1 MSPLSFL
8 PSNAGGSDVAKLT
21 LLNRYGFSTKLVQ
34 DTMDA
39 SPLSGI
45 SALGGF
51 WSFVNGAFALIFG
64 ANVIYFAFGRRP
76 LSALG
81 IVHIFQRRGLTR
93 QWHRDFPALHSEGGR
108 PGSDSAGIVAF
119 LRNRLVDLDSDS
131 EHDICRG
138 TNTGVDGEST
148 EKEDKTLALLPVAL
162 GSVK

>member
-1 MSPLSFL
+1 
-8 PSNAGGSDVAKLT
+8 
-21 LLNRYGFSTKLVQ
+21 
-34 DTMDA
+34 MDA

-81 IVHIFQRRGLTR
+81 AIHIFQRRALAR

-119 LRNRLVDLDSDS
+119 LRDRLVDLDSDS
-131 EHDICRG
+131 EDDNPSDLETESGTICSA
-138 TNTGVDGEST
+138 TNTNVDGESM
-148 EKEDKTLALLPVAL
+148 EKEDKHLHSSQSL
-162 GSVK
+162 